1 MNPLVE
7 YEATFTDGTSFSLS
21 QTQAWNG
28 SSATSRCNSTA
39 DSTARTS
46 RTTSSTISS
55 PSSILMDAD
64 KFEAFLSAILSYQRG
79 VDVESMRR
87 IDHADQSRKENE

>member
-1 MNPLVE
+1 MNPSVE
-7 YEATFTDGTSFSLS
+7 YEATS
-21 QTQAWNG
+21 ACPKPKPWNG
-28 SSATSRCNSTA
+28 SSATGRCNSTA

-64 KFEAFLSAILSYQRG
+64 KFEAFLGAILSY
-79 VDVESMRR
+79 
-87 IDHADQSRKENE
+87 

>member
-1 MNPLVE
+1 
-7 YEATFTDGTSFSLS
+7 
-21 QTQAWNG
+21 
-28 SSATSRCNSTA
+28 
-39 DSTARTS
+39 
-46 RTTSSTISS
+46 
-55 PSSILMDAD
+55 MDAD